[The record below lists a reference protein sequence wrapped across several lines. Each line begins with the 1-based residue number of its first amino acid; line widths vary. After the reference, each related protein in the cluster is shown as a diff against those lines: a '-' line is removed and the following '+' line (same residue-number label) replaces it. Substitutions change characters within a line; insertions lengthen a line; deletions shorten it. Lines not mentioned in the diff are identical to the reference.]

1 MTASALLLL
10 LFAMCG
16 GILAGIINTL
26 AGSGSLVTL
35 PILSLLGLSSPV
47 ANATNRVGV
56 VVQCVV
62 ASTSFRRQ
70 GLLPF
75 YRATWLWLLPTVLGS
90 ILGAW
95 IAVDIPERTLD
106 LTLSL
111 IMAAMLVV
119 TLRNKKQFARGTNEE
134 ERDGERAEGD
144 APLPPFA
151 RAPSWKLLLTLFFV
165 GVYGGFI
172 QAGVGV
178 MLLLVLVTG
187 ARVMLPLANGL
198 KMLIALGLA
207 SVALVV
213 FLWHGM
219 IDWQLGLLM
228 ALGQSIGAWLGVRF
242 LAKVENAS
250 LWVRRLLILILTYGI
265 VHYAHPFLT

>member
-1 MTASALLLL
+1 MTASALPLLL
-10 LFAMCG
+10 LAMCG
-16 GILAGIINTL
+16 GILAGVINTL

-35 PILSLLGLSSPV
+35 PLLSLLGLSSPI

-62 ASTSFRRQ
+62 ASASFRRQ

-75 YRATWLWLLPTVLGS
+75 YRATWLWLLPTILGS

-95 IAVDIPERTLD
+95 LAVDIPERMLD
-106 LTLSL
+106 LALCL
-111 IMAAMLVV
+111 IMATMLLV
-119 TLRNKKQFARGTNEE
+119 TLRNKKQFAKK
-134 ERDGERAEGD
+134 D
-144 APLPPFA
+144 ADQDEPDPPFA
-151 RAPSWKLLLTLFFV
+151 RPPSPKLAITLFAV

-187 ARVMLPLANGL
+187 ARIMLPLANGL

-207 SVALVV
+207 SVALIV

-219 IDWQLGLLM
+219 IDWPLGLLM

-242 LAKVENAS
+242 LASVPQAS
-250 LWVRRLLILILTYGI
+250 LWVRRLLILILGYG
-265 VHYAHPFLT
+265 VAHYALEFFS

>member
-1 MTASALLLL
+1 MTASAILLLF
-10 LFAMCG
+10 FAMCG

-62 ASTSFRRQ
+62 ASASFRRQ

-75 YRATWLWLLPTVLGS
+75 YPATWLWLLPTICGS

-95 IAVDIPERTLD
+95 LAVDIPERALD
-106 LTLSL
+106 LALCV

-119 TLRNKKQFARGTNEE
+119 TLRNKKQFARGTPSEDDDEE
-134 ERDGERAEGD
+134 KE
-144 APLPPFA
+144 PLPPFA
-151 RAPSWKLLLTLFFV
+151 HPPSWKLLITLFLV
-165 GVYGGFI
+165 GIYGGFI

-187 ARVMLPLANGL
+187 ARIMLPLANGL

-207 SVALVV
+207 SVALVI

-219 IDWQLGLLM
+219 IDWQFGLLM

-242 LAKVENAS
+242 LSNVPSAS
-250 LWVRRLLILILTYGI
+250 LWVRRLLILILAYGI
-265 VHYAHPFLT
+265 VHYGFQLVN